1 MRTSEKMM
9 VLAGLEV
16 QPRQEG
22 DSDLTKRQA
31 DYLQGFLAIRGFT
44 PLENN
49 VLNALSQEQTS
60 ELLDQ
65 LETI

>member
-1 MRTSEKMM
+1 MSARKKMM
-9 VLAGLEV
+9 VLAGVEV

-31 DYLQGFLAIRGFT
+31 NYLQGFLAIRGFA
-44 PLENN
+44 PIDKD
-49 VLNALSQEQTS
+49 VLNVVSQEQTS

-65 LETI
+65 LEST

>member
-1 MRTSEKMM
+1 MRTREKMM

-16 QPRQEG
+16 QPRQDG

-31 DYLQGFLAIRGFT
+31 NYLQGFLAIRGFA
-44 PLENN
+44 PLDND
-49 VLNALSQEQTS
+49 VLNVVSQEQAS